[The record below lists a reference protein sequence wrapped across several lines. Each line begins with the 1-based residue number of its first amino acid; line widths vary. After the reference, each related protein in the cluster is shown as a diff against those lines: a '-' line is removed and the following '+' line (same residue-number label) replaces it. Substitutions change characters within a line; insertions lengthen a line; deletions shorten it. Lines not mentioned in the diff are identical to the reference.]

1 MKILYADV
9 MELVDVPDSK
19 SGVGNYVPV
28 RPRPS
33 AFLFY
38 TRLYYENTKY
48 TELSKFA
55 NLLCKKMNLP
65 QKTTGSIVQPK
76 TPLTDGLNT
85 FGLWFAFGVGLD
97 LVSRKCQFSKS
108 PMKNSLAINGLIGAA
123 AGLFAFYHDKKNS

>member
-1 MKILYADV
+1 MNVFLKIEYADV

-55 NLLCKKMNLP
+55 NLLCEK
-65 QKTTGSIVQPK
+65 
-76 TPLTDGLNT
+76 DGLMST
-85 FGLWFAFGVGLD
+85 RC
-97 LVSRKCQFSKS
+97 RKCSSIKDSFGFWLECVWSLVRLWVRSGFSVQKMS
-108 PMKNSLAINGLIGAA
+108 V
-123 AGLFAFYHDKKNS
+123 F